1 MDDQYLD
8 AFIRE
13 SEEAITDLNNSL
25 LDLESD
31 PDDQAAMDQIFR
43 TAHTL
48 KGNFGA
54 MGFEDASDLAHAI
67 EDLLDAMRQD
77 EMAVTPERMDL
88 IFAGVDMIEVIVR
101 EIESEGESTTDTDEM
116 VAQLRA
122 VMEESDFDSESG
134 ETPDPAVAGG
144 AGDPDGA
151 SGAGAGSGD
160 TDAGAADGADD
171 AAVEAFDVSAGDA
184 DGRVVRA
191 DVSVGEGDM
200 LGVDAMLALDRI
212 TATFDLL
219 DADPDRE
226 AIEDGEF
233 EDTFALALDAPDAD
247 AAAAELDAIGA
258 VESADVVDATDA
270 LGGGDEGDAGENDA
284 DDGGVGSDAT
294 GSPDPAGDA
303 PQAASGDDD
312 GASVDEI
319 KSVRVDVD
327 QLDDLHGLV
336 EQLVTSRIKLRRAV
350 ETDDLAGASENLN
363 ELDKITANLQ
373 NTVMDMRLIPLK
385 KVVGKFPRMVRD
397 LSRELDKDVEF
408 TIEGEDIELD
418 RTILTEISD
427 PLMHII
433 RNSLD
438 HGIEA
443 PAEREAAGKDPT
455 GQVELRA
462 SRERDHVIIEVEDD
476 GAGLDVEAIERK
488 AIEKGVRSSDEI
500 EAMSDSA
507 VYDLV
512 FHPGFST
519 ADEVTDTSGRGVG
532 MDVVHDTVTQLDGSV
547 SVDSTPGE
555 GTTVSLRLPVTMA
568 IVKVLFVE
576 VGDEEYGVPLKN
588 VDEITRTSAIKQIN
602 GNDVIKHNDD
612 IYPVVDLAERFDVP
626 GTHATADADAEGAE
640 TAATDGGEPTDAT
653 GDPADATGEA
663 VDSTDES
670 AEAADGQVERGA
682 AGAVAGAGSDA
693 AAGAV
698 DAAGPGGDEGM
709 LVRIRE
715 SERQVALRCDAVNS
729 QEEVVVKPLEGI
741 LSGTPGLSGTAVL
754 GDGNIVHILDV
765 VTL

>member
-13 SEEAITDLNNSL
+13 SEEEITKLNNSL

-31 PDDQAAMDQIFR
+31 PSDREAMDQIFR

-54 MGFEDASDLAHAI
+54 MGFEAASNLAHAM
-67 EDLLDAMRQD
+67 EDLLDEMRQG
-77 EMAVTPERMDL
+77 EMEVTPDVMDL
-88 IFAGVDMIEVIVR
+88 IFAGVDQIEVIVG
-101 EIESEGESTTDTDEM
+101 EIEDEGEPQTDTSEM
-116 VAQLRA
+116 VSQLRA
-122 VMEESDFDSESG
+122 VLEEGVE
-134 ETPDPAVAGG
+134 AAG
-144 AGDPDGA
+144 DGA
-151 SGAGAGSGD
+151 SEAVG
-160 TDAGAADGADD
+160 GAATAERDD
-171 AAVEAFDVSAGDA
+171 ADVDLADVDVDPDEVEN
-184 DGRVVRA
+184 RVVNVEV
-191 DVSVGEGDM
+191 DVGETDM
-200 LGVDAMLALDRI
+200 AGVDAMFAMEGVEEVFDILATHPAR
-212 TATFDLL
+212 
-219 DADPDRE
+219 AD
-226 AIEDGEF
+226 IEDGDYEG
-233 EDTFALALDAPDAD
+233 TFNLFIDAD
-247 AAAAELDAIGA
+247 DLGR
-258 VESADVVDATDA
+258 VDAEMGSVGKIETATVTDVTDDLGDDDA
-270 LGGGDEGDAGENDA
+270 GPAAGTGTGGGGGDTDH
-284 DDGGVGSDAT
+284 
-294 GSPDPAGDA
+294 
-303 PQAASGDDD
+303 
-312 GASVDEI
+312 SVDEI

-350 ETDDLAGASENLN
+350 EQDDLDSAGETLN

-397 LSRELDKDVEF
+397 LSRELGKAVDF
-408 TIEGEDIELD
+408 AIEGEEIELD

-438 HGIEA
+438 HGVE
-443 PAEREAAGKDPT
+443 PPEERERKGKPRE
-455 GQVELRA
+455 GQVTLRA
-462 SRERDHVIIEVEDD
+462 SRERDHVIIQVEDD
-476 GAGLDVEAIERK
+476 GAGLDVEAIKTK
-488 AIEKGVRSSDEI
+488 AIEKDVRSPEELETMD
-500 EAMSDSA
+500 DSA
-507 VYDLV
+507 IYDLV

-547 SVDSTPGE
+547 DVQSTPGE

-576 VGDEEYGVPLKN
+576 VGDEEYGIPIKN
-588 VDEITRTSAIKQIN
+588 VDEITRTEDMKKV
-602 GNDVIKHNDD
+602 NDQKVIKHNDE
-612 IYPVVDLAERFDVP
+612 IYPVIDLGEAFDVP
-626 GTHATADADAEGAE
+626 GRK
-640 TAATDGGEPTDAT
+640 ATDGSGEDVELEELE
-653 GDPADATGEA
+653 D
-663 VDSTDES
+663 VDD
-670 AEAADGQVERGA
+670 
-682 AGAVAGAGSDA
+682 
-693 AAGAV
+693 
-698 DAAGPGGDEGM
+698 GM

-715 SERQVALRCDAVNS
+715 SERQVALKCDSVNA

>member
-13 SEEAITDLNNSL
+13 SEEAITNLNNSL

-31 PDDQAAMDQIFR
+31 PDDQAAMDSIFR

-54 MGFEDASDLAHAI
+54 MGFEDASDLAHAV

-77 EMAVTPERMDL
+77 ELTVTPERMDL
-88 IFAGVDMIEVIVR
+88 IFAGVDMTEAIVR
-101 EIESEGESTTDTDEM
+101 EIESEGESTVETDDM
-116 VAQLRA
+116 VAELRA
-122 VMEESDFDSESG
+122 VLEESDFDA
-134 ETPDPAVAGG
+134 ETGAVERSDDPKPDSTATDGQDAGG
-144 AGDPDGA
+144 DEAALDGLDV
-151 SGAGAGSGD
+151 S
-160 TDAGAADGADD
+160 ADD
-171 AAVEAFDVSAGDA
+171 A
-184 DGRVVRA
+184 DGGVVRA
-191 DVSVGEGDM
+191 QVSVGEGDM

-212 TATFDLL
+212 TDAFDLL
-219 DADPDRE
+219 DSDPDRD
-226 AIEDGEF
+226 AIESGEF
-233 EDTFALALDAPDAD
+233 EGDFALALDAPDAD
-247 AAAAELDAIGA
+247 AVAAELDATGA
-258 VESADVVDATDA
+258 IESADATDVT
-270 LGGGDEGDAGENDA
+270 DELTDSTAAAGSAATEAAGAAGASGA
-284 DDGGVGSDAT
+284 DGADGGE
-294 GSPDPAGDA
+294 
-303 PQAASGDDD
+303 

-319 KSVRVDVD
+319 KSVHVDVD

-350 ETDDLAGASENLN
+350 ETDDLSSASENLN

-373 NTVMDMRLIPLK
+373 NTVMDMRLVPLK

-397 LSRELDKDVEF
+397 LSRELDKEVEF

-438 HGIEA
+438 HGIES
-443 PAEREAAGKDPT
+443 PDEREAAGKPRT
-455 GQVELRA
+455 GEVELRA

-476 GAGLDVEAIERK
+476 GGGLDVEGIKSK
-488 AIEKGVRSSDEI
+488 AIEKGVRSPEEL
-500 EAMSDSA
+500 EAMDDSA
-507 VYDLV
+507 IYDLV

-547 SVDSTPGE
+547 NVDSTPGE

-588 VDEITRTSAIKQIN
+588 VDEITRTSEVKQIN

-626 GTHATADADAEGAE
+626 GTDGNAPAEANASAGGASAGTESADGGAAAVAAGGGEAAAASATG
-640 TAATDGGEPTDAT
+640 AATH
-653 GDPADATGEA
+653 
-663 VDSTDES
+663 
-670 AEAADGQVERGA
+670 
-682 AGAVAGAGSDA
+682 
-693 AAGAV
+693 
-698 DAAGPGGDEGM
+698 DEGM

-715 SERQVALRCDAVNS
+715 SERQTALRCDAVNS

>member
-13 SEEAITDLNNSL
+13 SEEEITKLNNSL

-31 PDDQAAMDQIFR
+31 PSDQEAMDQIFR

-54 MGFEDASDLAHAI
+54 MGFEAASNLAHAM
-67 EDLLDAMRQD
+67 EDLLDEMRQG
-77 EMAVTPERMDL
+77 EMEVSPEVMDL
-88 IFAGVDMIEVIVR
+88 IFAGVDQIEVIVG
-101 EIESEGESTTDTDEM
+101 EIESDGEPQTETDEM
-116 VAQLRA
+116 VSQLRA
-122 VMEESDFDSESG
+122 VLDDGVEAAGGSATGSGNDNTSSVSGQPDGSVDIDPDDVAIDLDDVEDKVVHVEIDVG
-134 ETPDPAVAGG
+134 ET
-144 AGDPDGA
+144 
-151 SGAGAGSGD
+151 
-160 TDAGAADGADD
+160 
-171 AAVEAFDVSAGDA
+171 
-184 DGRVVRA
+184 
-191 DVSVGEGDM
+191 DM
-200 LGVDAMLALDRI
+200 PGVDAMFAMEGVEELFDILDSNPGR
-212 TATFDLL
+212 
-219 DADPDRE
+219 AD
-226 AIEDGEF
+226 IEDGDYD
-233 EDTFALALDAPDAD
+233 DTFGLFIDADDLGRVDAEMESVGKVETAMVTDVTSKLQDDGTVGDAD
-247 AAAAELDAIGA
+247 ATGRTNSGGSSNG
-258 VESADVVDATDA
+258 ESDH
-270 LGGGDEGDAGENDA
+270 
-284 DDGGVGSDAT
+284 
-294 GSPDPAGDA
+294 
-303 PQAASGDDD
+303 
-312 GASVDEI
+312 SVDEI

-350 ETDDLAGASENLN
+350 EQDDLDSAGETLN

-397 LSRELDKDVEF
+397 LSRELGKEVAFE
-408 TIEGEDIELD
+408 IEGEDIELD

-438 HGIEA
+438 HGIE
-443 PAEREAAGKDPT
+443 PPEERERKGKPRE
-455 GQVELRA
+455 GQGTLRA
-462 SRERDHVIIEVEDD
+462 SRERDHVIIQVVDD
-476 GAGLDVEAIERK
+476 GAGLDVEAIEEK
-488 AIEKGVRSSDEI
+488 AIEKDVRSPEELETMDN
-500 EAMSDSA
+500 SA
-507 VYDLV
+507 IYDLV

-547 SVDSTPGE
+547 DVDSTPGE

-576 VGDEEYGVPLKN
+576 VGDEEYGIPIKN
-588 VDEITRTSAIKQIN
+588 VDEITRTEDMKKIN
-602 GNDVIKHNDD
+602 NQEVIKHNDE
-612 IYPVVDLAERFDVP
+612 IYPVIDLGEAFNIP
-626 GTHATADADAEGAE
+626 GRAP
-640 TAATDGGEPTDAT
+640 ATDGGEGVEIEEIEKA
-653 GDPADATGEA
+653 GD
-663 VDSTDES
+663 
-670 AEAADGQVERGA
+670 
-682 AGAVAGAGSDA
+682 
-693 AAGAV
+693 
-698 DAAGPGGDEGM
+698 GM

-715 SERQVALRCDAVNS
+715 SERQVALKCDSVNA

>member
-25 LDLESD
+25 LDLEAD

-88 IFAGVDMIEVIVR
+88 IFAGVDMIEAIVR
-101 EIESEGESTTDTDEM
+101 EIESDGESTTDTGEM

-122 VMEESDFDSESG
+122 VLEESDFDSESG
-134 ETPDPAVAGG
+134 GAPDPAAVGR
-144 AGDPDGA
+144 
-151 SGAGAGSGD
+151 S
-160 TDAGAADGADD
+160 DD
-171 AAVEAFDVSAGDA
+171 AAASDDDGAANGDDSPSIERFDVSADDA
-184 DGRVVRA
+184 EGRVVRA

-212 TATFDLL
+212 TDTFDLL

-226 AIEDGEF
+226 AVEDGEF

-258 VESADVVDATDA
+258 VEDADVADVTDA
-270 LGGGDEGDAGENDA
+270 LGGGAGADA
-284 DDGGVGSDAT
+284 DDANEADAGGAGGST
-294 GSPDPAGDA
+294 PANDA
-303 PQAASGDDD
+303 PQAASGGDD

-438 HGIEA
+438 HGIEP

-476 GAGLDVEAIERK
+476 GAGLDVDGIKRK

-500 EAMSDSA
+500 EAMTDSA
-507 VYDLV
+507 IYDLV

-547 SVDSTPGE
+547 SVDSEPGE

-588 VDEITRTSAIKQIN
+588 VDEITRTSAVKQIN

-626 GTHATADADAEGAE
+626 GTHATAEADGAE
-640 TAATDGGEPTDAT
+640 TAATDGGEPTE
-653 GDPADATGEA
+653 ATGEP
-663 VDSTDES
+663 
-670 AEAADGQVERGA
+670 AEAAGGA
-682 AGAVAGAGSDA
+682 IGAGDDAGAAVAGGGVGTG
-693 AAGAV
+693 GA
-698 DAAGPGGDEGM
+698 GGDEGM

-715 SERQVALRCDAVNS
+715 SERQVALRCDQVNS

>member
-13 SEEAITDLNNSL
+13 SEEAITELNNSL
-25 LDLESD
+25 LDLEAD
-31 PDDQAAMDQIFR
+31 PEDQAAMDSIFR

-67 EDLLDAMRQD
+67 EDLLDAMRQG
-77 EMAVTPERMDL
+77 EMDVTADRMDL
-88 IFAGVDMIEVIVR
+88 IFAGVDMIEAIVS
-101 EIESEGESTTDTDEM
+101 EIEDEGESTVDTADM

-122 VMEESDFDSESG
+122 VMDEDGGGSVDETADTTDES
-134 ETPDPAVAGG
+134 
-144 AGDPDGA
+144 GA
-151 SGAGAGSGD
+151 SGSS
-160 TDAGAADGADD
+160 DD
-171 AAVEAFDVSAGDA
+171 AAALVA
-184 DGRVVRA
+184 DLDMDLDEVDGAAVHA
-191 DVSVGEGDM
+191 AVSVGDGDM
-200 LGVDAMLALDRI
+200 LGVDAMLALEAAEEAFAVL
-212 TATFDLL
+212 AT
-219 DADPDRE
+219 DPDRD
-226 AIEDGEF
+226 AIEEGDF
-233 EDTFALALDAPDAD
+233 ADTFDVVLDAASVDAV
-247 AAAAELDAIGA
+247 AEELDAIGPI
-258 VESADVVDATDA
+258 ESAETTDVTDAVGAGGAAAATDS
-270 LGGGDEGDAGENDA
+270 GGTDPSTATAPSAG
-284 DDGGVGSDAT
+284 S
-294 GSPDPAGDA
+294 
-303 PQAASGDDD
+303 D

-350 ETDDLAGASENLN
+350 ETDDLASASENLN

-397 LSRELDKDVEF
+397 LSRELGKDVEF

-438 HGIEA
+438 HGIES
-443 PAEREAAGKDPT
+443 PEEREAAGKPHT

-462 SRERDHVIIEVEDD
+462 SRERDHVIIEVTDD
-476 GAGLDVEAIERK
+476 GAGLDVDAIRRQAVEQ
-488 AIEKGVRSSDEI
+488 GVRSPDEL
-500 EAMSDSA
+500 ETMSDSA

-519 ADEVTDTSGRGVG
+519 ADEVTGTSGRGVG

-588 VDEITRTSAIKQIN
+588 VDEITRTDEVKQIN
-602 GNDVIKHNDD
+602 GTEVIKHNDD
-612 IYPVVDLAERFDVP
+612 IYPVIDLAETFDVP
-626 GTHATADADAEGAE
+626 GTAAANGGVQADAEAATE
-640 TAATDGGEPTDAT
+640 TAAGAGTAVGDDGNV
-653 GDPADATGEA
+653 A
-663 VDSTDES
+663 V
-670 AEAADGQVERGA
+670 A
-682 AGAVAGAGSDA
+682 AGGGAMAGGTA
-693 AAGAV
+693 ATNGQE
-698 DAAGPGGDEGM
+698 EGM

-715 SERQVALRCDAVNS
+715 SERQVALQCDAVSS

>member
-13 SEEAITDLNNSL
+13 SQEAITELNNSL

-31 PDDQAAMDQIFR
+31 PSDREAMDLIFR

-54 MGFEDASDLAHAI
+54 MGFEDASNLAHAI
-67 EDLLDAMRQD
+67 EDLLDEMR
-77 EMAVTPERMDL
+77 EGNMEVTPERMDL
-88 IFAGVDMIEVIVR
+88 IFAGVDQIEAIVR
-101 EIESEGESTTDTDEM
+101 EIEDEGESSVDTSDT
-116 VAQLRA
+116 VADLRA
-122 VMEESDFDSESG
+122 VLDG
-134 ETPDPAVAGG
+134 EYDAATEDLGG
-144 AGDPDGA
+144 
-151 SGAGAGSGD
+151 S
-160 TDAGAADGADD
+160 DAG
-171 AAVEAFDVSAGDA
+171 GDA
-184 DGRVVRA
+184 DEDVEVTIDDEFEHSVIRA
-191 DVSVGEGDM
+191 TVDIGDSDM
-200 LGVDAMLALDRI
+200 PGVDAMLAMSNAEDTYDFL
-212 TATFDLL
+212 TTV
-219 DADPDRE
+219 PDRDD
-226 AIEDGEF
+226 IEDGEY
-233 EDTFALALDAPDAD
+233 EGTF
-247 AAAAELDAIGA
+247 
-258 VESADVVDATDA
+258 DVY
-270 LGGGDEGDAGENDA
+270 LDA
-284 DDGGVGSDAT
+284 DDVGTVKMELEDIGEIESVDT
-294 GSPDPAGDA
+294 DDVTDEVTIAGDDA
-303 PQAASGDDD
+303 DEDDD
-312 GASVDEI
+312 GAEAGSVDEI

-350 ETDDLAGASENLN
+350 EEDDFDAAGENLN

-385 KVVGKFPRMVRD
+385 KVVGKFPRLVRD
-397 LSRELDKDVEF
+397 LARDLDKEVEF

-427 PLMHII
+427 PLMHIL
-433 RNSLD
+433 RNSVD
-438 HGIEA
+438 HGIES
-443 PAEREAAGKDPT
+443 PDEREAAGKDRT
-455 GQVELRA
+455 GHIELRA

-476 GAGLDVEAIERK
+476 GEGLDVEAIRRQ
-488 AIEKGVRSSDEI
+488 AVEKGVRSADELDTMDDGAI
-500 EAMSDSA
+500 
-507 VYDLV
+507 YDLV

-519 ADEVTDTSGRGVG
+519 AEEVTDTSGRGVG

-588 VDEITRTSAIKQIN
+588 VDEITRTDETKQIN
-602 GNDVIKHNDD
+602 DNEVIKHNGE
-612 IYPVVDLAERFDVP
+612 IYPVVDLGDAFNVP
-626 GTHATADADAEGAE
+626 GAKKRSNGHSNGQ
-640 TAATDGGEPTDAT
+640 
-653 GDPADATGEA
+653 GDE
-663 VDSTDES
+663 
-670 AEAADGQVERGA
+670 
-682 AGAVAGAGSDA
+682 
-693 AAGAV
+693 
-698 DAAGPGGDEGM
+698 EGM

-715 SERQVALRCDAVNS
+715 SERQVALHCDSVNS

>member
-13 SEEAITDLNNSL
+13 SEEEITKLNNSL

-31 PDDQAAMDQIFR
+31 PNDREAMDQIFR

-54 MGFEDASDLAHAI
+54 MGFEEASNLAHAM
-67 EDLLDAMRQD
+67 EDLLDEMRQG
-77 EMAVTPERMDL
+77 EMEVTPEVMDL
-88 IFAGVDMIEVIVR
+88 IFAGVDRIEVIVG
-101 EIESEGESTTDTDEM
+101 EIEEDGEPETGTDQM
-116 VAQLRA
+116 VTELRA
-122 VMEESDFDSESG
+122 VLDEGVDAAGESGSSDGSTGASGSESG
-134 ETPDPAVAGG
+134 SGSVDVAPDDV
-144 AGDPDGA
+144 DIDL
-151 SGAGAGSGD
+151 
-160 TDAGAADGADD
+160 DD
-171 AAVEAFDVSAGDA
+171 VEEK
-184 DGRVVRA
+184 VVHVEV
-191 DVSVGEGDM
+191 DVGETDM
-200 LGVDAMLALDRI
+200 PGVDAMFAMEGVEEMFDILDSDPGR
-212 TATFDLL
+212 
-219 DADPDRE
+219 AD
-226 AIEDGEF
+226 IEDGDYD
-233 EDTFALALDAPDAD
+233 DTFSLFIDADDLGRVDAEMGSVGKID
-247 AAAAELDAIGA
+247 AAAVD
-258 VESADVVDATDA
+258 DVTDQ
-270 LGGGDEGDAGENDA
+270 LQ
-284 DDGGVGSDAT
+284 DDGGAA
-294 GSPDPAGDA
+294 PASGASGTGDA
-303 PQAASGDDD
+303 SGESDH
-312 GASVDEI
+312 SVDEI

-350 ETDDLAGASENLN
+350 EQDDLDSAGETLN

-397 LSRELDKDVEF
+397 LSRELGKEVNFE
-408 TIEGEDIELD
+408 IEGEDIELD

-438 HGIEA
+438 HGVEA
-443 PAEREAAGKDPT
+443 PEVREQKGKPRE
-455 GQVELRA
+455 GQVTLRA
-462 SRERDHVIIEVEDD
+462 SRERDHVIIQVVDD
-476 GAGLDVEAIERK
+476 GAGLDVEGIKEK
-488 AIEKGVRSSDEI
+488 AIEKDVRSPEELETMD
-500 EAMSDSA
+500 DSA
-507 VYDLV
+507 IYDLV

-547 SVDSTPGE
+547 DVDSTPGE

-576 VGDEEYGVPLKN
+576 VGDEEYGIPIKN
-588 VDEITRTSAIKQIN
+588 VDEITRTEDMKKIN
-602 GNDVIKHNDD
+602 DREVIKHNDE
-612 IYPVVDLAERFDVP
+612 IYPVIDLGETFNVP
-626 GTHATADADAEGAE
+626 GRAT
-640 TAATDGGEPTDAT
+640 ATDGGDGPQLE
-653 GDPADATGEA
+653 E
-663 VDSTDES
+663 
-670 AEAADGQVERGA
+670 AEAA
-682 AGAVAGAGSDA
+682 
-693 AAGAV
+693 
-698 DAAGPGGDEGM
+698 GDGM

-715 SERQVALRCDAVNS
+715 SERQVALKCDSVNA

>member
-88 IFAGVDMIEVIVR
+88 IFAGVDMIEAIVR
-101 EIESEGESTTDTDEM
+101 EIEAEGESTTDTTEM

-122 VMEESDFDSESG
+122 VLEESDFDAESG
-134 ETPDPAVAGG
+134 EAPDAAAGG
-144 AGDPDGA
+144 AAGGAAGTAAGDDGTA
-151 SGAGAGSGD
+151 TEG
-160 TDAGAADGADD
+160 ADGA
-171 AAVEAFDVSAGDA
+171 AVENFDVSADDA
-184 DGRVVRA
+184 EGRVVRA

-200 LGVDAMLALDRI
+200 LGVDAMLAVDRI
-212 TATFDLL
+212 TDAFDLL
-219 DADPDRE
+219 DADPDCE

-233 EDTFALALDAPDAD
+233 EETFALALDAPDAD

-258 VESADVVDATDA
+258 VDDADVTDVTDA
-270 LGGGDEGDAGENDA
+270 LSDA
-284 DDGGVGSDAT
+284 GSDAGAA
-294 GSPDPAGDA
+294 GSGTAGDAEAGEAGPAGDA
-303 PQAASGDDD
+303 PQAASGGDE

-438 HGIEA
+438 HGIE
-443 PAEREAAGKDPT
+443 PPEERERKGKPRT

-476 GAGLDVEAIERK
+476 GAGLDVEGIKRK

-507 VYDLV
+507 VYDLI

-547 SVDSTPGE
+547 SVDSEPGE

-588 VDEITRTSAIKQIN
+588 VDEITRTTEVKQIN

-612 IYPVVDLAERFDVP
+612 IYPVIDLAERFDVP
-626 GTHATADADAEGAE
+626 GTHATAETDGTE
-640 TAATDGGEPTDAT
+640 TAATDGGEPT
-653 GDPADATGEA
+653 E
-663 VDSTDES
+663 E
-670 AEAADGQVERGA
+670 ADGGAHASGGSEESTAPGDGA
-682 AGAVAGAGSDA
+682 AAAAAGAGSDA
-693 AAGAV
+693 MAGAV
-698 DAAGPGGDEGM
+698 GTGGDEGM

>member
-67 EDLLDAMRQD
+67 EDLLDAMRQN

-101 EIESEGESTTDTDEM
+101 EIESEGESTTDTAEM

-122 VMEESDFDSESG
+122 VMEESDADSESG
-134 ETPDPAVAGG
+134 EAPDTAADADAGN
-144 AGDPDGA
+144 DGA
-151 SGAGAGSGD
+151 SVDSE
-160 TDAGAADGADD
+160 AADGSAADGVD
-171 AAVEAFDVSAGDA
+171 AAAVEAFDVSAGDA
-184 DGRVVRA
+184 EGRVVRA

-212 TATFDLL
+212 TDAFDLL

-233 EDTFALALDAPDAD
+233 EETFALALDAPGAD

-258 VESADVVDATDA
+258 VEDADVVDVTGA
-270 LGGGDEGDAGENDA
+270 LGSGDGGDA
-284 DDGGVGSDAT
+284 DDDGTIADAT
-294 GSPDPAGDA
+294 GDPDPADDA
-303 PQAASGDDD
+303 PQAASGGDD

-350 ETDDLAGASENLN
+350 ETDDLSGASENLN

-433 RNSLD
+433 RNALD

-455 GQVELRA
+455 GHVELRA

-476 GAGLDVEAIERK
+476 GAGLDVEGIKRK

-588 VDEITRTSAIKQIN
+588 VDEITRTSAVKQIN

-626 GTHATADADAEGAE
+626 GTHATADAEGGE
-640 TAATDGGEPTDAT
+640 TAATDGGEPADADGDAVDAT
-653 GDPADATGEA
+653 GDAAEVASGPAGDG
-663 VDSTDES
+663 S
-670 AEAADGQVERGA
+670 AA
-682 AGAVAGAGSDA
+682 AVAGAGSDA

-698 DAAGPGGDEGM
+698 DAAGAGGDEGM